1 MPQAEF
7 PRVLAAEGISNFGS
21 MLSRLAIPWLAA
33 LLLQATP
40 AQMAALLLAD
50 VAASAVASLWLG
62 AWVDR
67 SGKRRVMLLADG
79 ARCVVL
85 GVVALAASQRWL
97 GMATLVVAA
106 ALGGVLTAAFELAR
120 SAWMAQRVAAADLPR
135 RNAQLAATG
144 SLSEA
149 AAFALGGW
157 LYQALGAVL
166 ALALD
171 AASYAASAACLR
183 GVPEVPGAAPAV
195 PAARAPQAAWRTLL
209 DEALQ
214 GLRAVAAHPALRA
227 LAAIEALTALAM
239 ALAGTGYMIFV
250 ARDLGLPTGVQGM
263 VFALGGLGSVLGA
276 SLAPR
281 LGRRVGPGRAMALGL
296 ALAALGAACVPLAA
310 SPGALAIMLL
320 VAQQIVGDGG
330 HTLYMVHG
338 QTLRQTA
345 VPVALV
351 ARTDAGIR
359 TTGHLGTLA
368 GALAGAVVG
377 SAFDARSVLWLAAAA
392 LAAAAGL
399 AATCLAER
407 RGQVRA

>member
-40 AQMAALLLAD
+40 AQMAGLLLAD
-50 VAASAVASLWLG
+50 VAASALASLWLG

-67 SGKRRVMLLADG
+67 SGKKRVMLLADG
-79 ARCVVL
+79 ARCAL
-85 GVVALAASQRWL
+85 LAGVAVAAAQGGL
-97 GMATLVVAA
+97 GMGGLVAAA

-183 GVPEVPGAAPAV
+183 GVRELPVAA
-195 PAARAPQAAWRTLL
+195 AAEPTQRPTGRALR

-214 GLRAVAAHPALRA
+214 GLHAVAAHPALRA
-227 LAAIEALTALAM
+227 LAGIEALAATGM
-239 ALAGTGYMIFV
+239 ALAGTAYVIFV

-281 LGRRVGPGRAMALGL
+281 LGRQLGPGRAMTLGL
-296 ALAALGAACVPLAA
+296 TLTALGAACVPLAA
-310 SPGALAIMLL
+310 APGALAVALL
-320 VAQQIVGDGG
+320 VVQQVVGDGG
-330 HTLYMVHG
+330 HTVHLVHG

-345 VPVALV
+345 VPAALL
-351 ARTDAGIR
+351 ARADAGIR
-359 TTGHLGTLA
+359 TAGYLGTLV
-368 GALAGAVVG
+368 GAALGGAVG
-377 SAFDARSVLWLAAAA
+377 TAFNARSVLWMAAAAVAAAA
-392 LAAAAGL
+392 LL
-399 AATCLAER
+399 AALCLAEPR
-407 RGQVRA
+407 QRSPA